1 LENQVATRTKELA
14 ALNDIA
20 FVVGSTLELKKIL
33 ADSLDMILEVLEIE
47 AGGIYLLHEAREK
60 LIIETYRGLNDEFVA
75 EINHLK
81 IGEGFSGRVVK
92 TGEIL
97 VVPDVSADPR
107 LTRSIIKDEG
117 FHTMVGLPL
126 ISRGKVLGSM
136 FLVTREYRRFAE
148 KDLEL
153 LVAIGAQIGGA
164 IENAK
169 FFEEEHRR
177 SEQFRVLAE
186 VGRRVS
192 AILDVNEV
200 LEEVV
205 NLIRSTF
212 GYYHVAIGLIEGD
225 EVVYRVGS
233 GDLWD
238 DPKFNFNPARLK
250 VGEEGLTGWVAGSG
264 QPLVVPDVDKDP
276 RYVWMQSSKTRSETT
291 VPILVKGRVIGVLDA
306 QSDQVNDFDETDLA
320 VLQSLAHQ
328 AGAAI
333 ENARLYEQAQQAAT
347 LEERARLARELHD
360 AVTQT
365 LFSASLLSEAL
376 PVSWERDQEEGEKL
390 LEELKLLNRGALA
403 EMRTL
408 LIELRPSALIEANFG
423 DLLHQL
429 AEAASGREGF
439 PVEVVVHCECVLPPD
454 VHIALYRIAQEAL
467 NNVVKHARA
476 DHAKIQVGCSHCSVG
491 ESGEE
496 RPKEI
501 ALEVSDDGRGFKP
514 DHVQADQFGLGIMHE
529 RAEEIGAHLEIKSEP
544 GSGTMIVV
552 IWQAED
558 NAK

>member
-1 LENQVATRTKELA
+1 
-14 ALNDIA
+14 
-20 FVVGSTLELKKIL
+20 
-33 ADSLDMILEVLEIE
+33 
-47 AGGIYLLHEAREK
+47 
-60 LIIETYRGLNDEFVA
+60 
-75 EINHLK
+75 
-81 IGEGFSGRVVK
+81 
-92 TGEIL
+92 
-97 VVPDVSADPR
+97 
-107 LTRSIIKDEG
+107 
-117 FHTMVGLPL
+117 
-126 ISRGKVLGSM
+126 
-136 FLVTREYRRFAE
+136 
-148 KDLEL
+148 
-153 LVAIGAQIGGA
+153 
-164 IENAK
+164 
-169 FFEEEHRR
+169 
-177 SEQFRVLAE
+177 

-192 AILDVNEV
+192 TILDVNEV

-205 NLIRSTF
+205 NLVRSTF

-238 DPKFNFNPARLK
+238 DPKFNFNPARLR
-250 VGEEGLTGWVAGSG
+250 VGEEGLSGWVAGSG
-264 QPLVVPDVDKDP
+264 QPLVIPDVNNDP
-276 RYVWMQSSKTRSETT
+276 RYVWMEGSKTQSETT

-306 QSDQVNDFDETDLA
+306 QSDQVNAFDETDLA

-333 ENARLYEQAQQAAT
+333 ENARLYEQAQQAAI

-376 PVSWERDQEEGEKL
+376 PVSWERDREEGEKL

-423 DLLHQL
+423 DLLYQL

-439 PVEVVVHCECVLPPD
+439 PVEVVVNCDCEFPPD

-476 DHAKIQVGCSHCSVG
+476 DHAKVHVSCSYCGVG
-491 ESGEE
+491 ETGEE

-501 ALEVSDDGRGFKP
+501 ALEVSDDGRGFTQ
-514 DHVQADQFGLGIMHE
+514 DRVQPDQFGLGIMRE
-529 RAEEIGAHLEIKSEP
+529 RADEIGAHLDIKSEP
-544 GSGTMIVV
+544 GVGTVV
-552 IWQAED
+552 VVTWREE
-558 NAK
+558 NYTE